1 MPGSRFESAIDVPS
15 TLSECWTAVT
25 TIDRVAAWI
34 GIISDVVEVRP
45 LDYYEAVLSDR
56 IGPFK
61 LHADVTVRVSEVEV
75 ERGLSI
81 RIEGEDRAVA
91 SRIKA
96 DARLTMHASRDGT
109 RIELSGEYEV
119 AGKVAA
125 MGSSTIRKKADRIVN
140 GFSRGLA
147 DALGDRANDS

>member
-1 MPGSRFESAIDVPS
+1 MPGSRFESVIDVSS
-15 TLSECWTAVT
+15 TLSECWAAVT
-25 TIDRVAAWI
+25 NIDRVAAWI

-45 LDYYEAVLSDR
+45 LDSYQAVLSDR

-61 LHADVTVRVSEVEV
+61 VHADVTVRVSDVEA
-75 ERGLSI
+75 ERGLTI

-96 DARLTMHASRDGT
+96 DARLTMDASGDGT

-125 MGSSTIRKKADRIVN
+125 MGSSTIRKKASKIVDD
-140 GFSRGLA
+140 FSRGLA
-147 DALGDRANDS
+147 DALGARANAS

>member
-1 MPGSRFESAIDVPS
+1 MPGSRFESVIDVPS
-15 TLSECWTAVT
+15 NLRECWAVVT
-25 TIDRVAAWI
+25 TIDRVAAWL

-61 LHADVTVRVSEVEV
+61 VHADVTVRVSDVEA
-75 ERGLSI
+75 ERGLTI

-96 DARLTMHASRDGT
+96 DARLTMAASAEGT

-125 MGSSTIRKKADRIVN
+125 MGSSTIRKKANRIVDD
-140 GFSRGLA
+140 FSRGLA
-147 DALGDRANDS
+147 DALGASANAS